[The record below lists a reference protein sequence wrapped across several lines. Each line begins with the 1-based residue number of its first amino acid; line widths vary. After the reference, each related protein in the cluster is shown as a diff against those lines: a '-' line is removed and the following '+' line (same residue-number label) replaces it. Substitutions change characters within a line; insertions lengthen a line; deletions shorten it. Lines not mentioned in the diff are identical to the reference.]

1 MKSRNRRLLTTM
13 LGSLS
18 LLGVLAVAAL
28 PAQAGVLDKLS
39 TQDANSGLK
48 GALEQGSNAAVA
60 LLGKENGFLNNDKVK
75 IQLPGVLEKAR
86 PILQMT
92 GKAGQLDE
100 LVVAMNRA
108 AESAVPKAKPLLVNA
123 VKSMTLTDA
132 KNILTGGDTSVTDF
146 FKSKTSAQLAEQFL
160 PSVKA
165 VTDKSGL
172 ASKYNQVMGQAQ
184 KFGVV
189 SEQEA
194 NVEKYVTAK
203 AMDGLFFM
211 IAEEEKK
218 IRQDPIGAGSQAVRK
233 VFELLK

>member
-1 MKSRNRRLLTTM
+1 MKIINSSVFSKLAF
-13 LGSLS
+13 SLS
-18 LLGVLAVAAL
+18 LLSVLAL
-28 PAQAGVLDKLS
+28 PPLTSHAGVLDSIS

-60 LLGKENGFLNNDKVK
+60 MLGKENGFLNNDKVK

-86 PILQMT
+86 PLLQMT
-92 GKAGQLDE
+92 GKAGQLDD

-123 VKSMTLTDA
+123 VKSMTLSDA

-146 FKSKTSAQLAEQFL
+146 FKAKTSVQLSAQFL
-160 PSVKA
+160 PVVKG

-203 AMDGLFFM
+203 AMDGLFLM

-218 IRQDPIGAGSQAVRK
+218 IRQDPIGAGSKAVRK

>member
-1 MKSRNRRLLTTM
+1 MKSRKRRLLTTM

-18 LLGVLAVAAL
+18 MLGALALAPL
-28 PAQAGVLDKLS
+28 QAQAGVLDKLS

-86 PILQMT
+86 PFLQMT
-92 GKAGQLDE
+92 GKAAQLDE

-123 VKSMTLTDA
+123 VKSMSLTDA
-132 KNILTGGDTSVTDF
+132 KNILTGGETSVTDF
-146 FKSKTSAQLAEQFL
+146 FKAKTSAQLAEQFL

>member
-1 MKSRNRRLLTTM
+1 MKFIQTPILSKFAL
-13 LGSLS
+13 SLS
-18 LLGVLAVAAL
+18 LLGALAMPVGL
-28 PAQAGVLDKLS
+28 SYAGVLDKIS
-39 TQDANSGLK
+39 NQDANSGLK

-75 IQLPGVLEKAR
+75 IQLPAILEKAR

-92 GKAGQLDE
+92 GKASQLDD

-123 VKSMTLTDA
+123 VKSMSLSDA
-132 KNILTGGDTSVTDF
+132 KNILTGGETSVTDF
-146 FKSKTSAQLAEQFL
+146 FKAKTSAQLSEQFL
-160 PSVKA
+160 PVVKG

-172 ASKYNQVMGQAQ
+172 ASKYNQIMGQAQ

-203 AMDGLFFM
+203 AMDGLFLM
-211 IAEEEKK
+211 IGEEEKK
-218 IRQDPIGAGSQAVRK
+218 IRQDPIGAGSKAVRK

>member
-18 LLGVLAVAAL
+18 MLGVLAVAVL

>member
-1 MKSRNRRLLTTM
+1 M
-13 LGSLS
+13 
-18 LLGVLAVAAL
+18 LGVLAVAVL

>member
-1 MKSRNRRLLTTM
+1 MKIINSPVFSKLAF
-13 LGSLS
+13 SLS
-18 LLGVLAVAAL
+18 LLSALAL
-28 PAQAGVLDKLS
+28 PPLTSHAGALDS
-39 TQDANSGLK
+39 ISNQDANSGLK

-60 LLGKENGFLNNDKVK
+60 MLGKENGFLNNDKVK

-86 PILQMT
+86 PLLQMT
-92 GKAGQLDE
+92 GKAGQLDD

-123 VKSMTLTDA
+123 VKSMTLSDA

-146 FKSKTSAQLAEQFL
+146 FKAKTSAQLSAQFL
-160 PSVKA
+160 PVVKG

-172 ASKYNQVMGQAQ
+172 AGKYNQVMGQAQ

-203 AMDGLFFM
+203 AMDGLFLM

-218 IRQDPIGAGSQAVRK
+218 IRQDPIGAGSKAVRK